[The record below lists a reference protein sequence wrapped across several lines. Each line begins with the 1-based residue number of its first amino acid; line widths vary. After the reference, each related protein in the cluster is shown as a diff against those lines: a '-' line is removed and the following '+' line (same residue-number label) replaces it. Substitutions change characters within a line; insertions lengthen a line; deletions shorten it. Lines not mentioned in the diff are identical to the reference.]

1 MTLLSTHNPIRP
13 LPGATARE
21 LMEMFIDQDTDALL
35 VGACLALLAQR
46 TPETHELAAFADALA
61 AVAVPFPDTGLKTV
75 DIVGTGGDSHDG
87 RSTANLS
94 TLSALALAHLGAPVL
109 KHGNRAAT
117 SVCGAADLLEAL
129 GYDLNRPVADLQADL
144 MKGRFAFLFAPAYHP
159 LLGRL
164 REIRRRLGIPT
175 IFNLLGPLLNPGHP
189 SFMVLGVAR
198 EDLLVPMAGALAGR
212 ALAGRALAG
221 RALATRGVERAFVVH
236 GKDAE
241 GAGLDEP
248 SIEGPTRVL
257 EVQRDKVLP
266 VQVIVPRDLGIPRP
280 PKDALV
286 VRDRAEALR
295 VAKGFHAGAHDE
307 GFRGA
312 VADAVALQT
321 ALGLLL
327 HRGLDLG
334 CLRDA
339 LLETRAALQKG
350 FPLPLPHLDAEGA

>member
-1 MTLLSTHNPIRP
+1 MTLLTSHNPIRP

-21 LMEMFIDQDTDALL
+21 LMEMFIEQDTDALL

-46 TPETHELAAFADALA
+46 TPEAHELAAFAEALA
-61 AVAVPFPDTGLKTV
+61 AVAMPFPDTGLKTV
-75 DIVGTGGDSHDG
+75 DVVGTGGDSHDG

-94 TLSALALAHLGAPVL
+94 TLAALALAHLGAPVL

-129 GYDLNRPVADLQADL
+129 GYDLNRPAADLQEDL
-144 MKGRFAFLFAPAYHP
+144 KVGRFAFLFAPAYHP

-175 IFNLLGPLLNPGHP
+175 IFNLLGPLLNPGRP
-189 SFMVLGVAR
+189 AFMVLGVAR
-198 EDLLVPMAGALAGR
+198 EDLLAPMAG
-212 ALAGRALAG
+212 
-221 RALATRGVERAFVVH
+221 ALATRGVERALVVH

-257 EVQRDKVLP
+257 EVRGGEVRAA
-266 VQVIVPRDLGIPRP
+266 QVIVPRDLGIPRP
-280 PKDALV
+280 PREALV
-286 VRDRAEALR
+286 VHDRAEALQ
-295 VAKGFHAGAHDE
+295 VALGVHAGSKAE
-307 GFRGA
+307 GHRPA
-312 VADAVALQT
+312 VADAVALQ
-321 ALGLLL
+321 AAMGLLL

-334 CLRDA
+334 FLHDV

-350 FPLPLPHLDAEGA
+350 FPLPLPHLSAEGK

>member
-1 MTLLSTHNPIRP
+1 MTLLTTHNPIRP

-46 TPETHELAAFADALA
+46 TPEAHELAAFAEALA
-61 AVAVPFPDTGLKTV
+61 AVAVPFPATGMKTV

-87 RSTANLS
+87 RSTTNLS

-129 GYDLNRPVADLQADL
+129 GYDLNRPAAELQADL
-144 MKGRFAFLFAPAYHP
+144 KKGRFAFLFAPAYHP

-198 EDLLVPMAGALAGR
+198 EDLLAPMAGALA
-212 ALAGRALAG
+212 
-221 RALATRGVERAFVVH
+221 TRGVQRAFVVH

-241 GAGLDEP
+241 GAGMDEP
-248 SIEGPTRVL
+248 SIEGPTRLL
-257 EVQRDKVLP
+257 EVQGDKVLP
-266 VQVIVPRDLGIPRP
+266 VQIIVPRDLGIPRP

-286 VRDRAEALR
+286 VRDRAEALL
-295 VAKGFHAGAHDE
+295 VARGLHAGSRDE

-321 ALGLLL
+321 AMGLLL

-334 CLRDA
+334 FLRDV

-350 FPLPLPHLDAEGA
+350 FPLPMPQLDGEGA